1 MNDSISMR
9 IQYFLYVRTP
19 VGPWYTR
26 KQLRRAKLAFPE
38 GHTILKTFDFRKF
51 KITAIPICFD
61 NYCYAIINL
70 ARNTCILVDVGDSEP
85 VLEFLEREDIL
96 PNAILSTHKH
106 W

>member
-1 MNDSISMR
+1 MINFVEKKFWAGYQSLTRPKYI
-9 IQYFLYVRTP
+9 FYV
-19 VGPWYTR
+19 
-26 KQLRRAKLAFPE
+26 E
-38 GHTILKTFDFRKF
+38 F